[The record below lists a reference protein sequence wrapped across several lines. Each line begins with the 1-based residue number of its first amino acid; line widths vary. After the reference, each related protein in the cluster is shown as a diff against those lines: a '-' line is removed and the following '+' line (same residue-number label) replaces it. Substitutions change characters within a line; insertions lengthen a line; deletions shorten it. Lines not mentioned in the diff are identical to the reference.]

1 MSLCGNRPRD
11 VLNKSTITIV
21 TTECLPQVQAHINR
35 LLVAGVLIRNDSLS
49 SNAVVR
55 QSDNFSAQGVVLIR
69 GTVRVENVGGK
80 RNQGH
85 AGGDLV
91 GKECAETAGAI
102 VPKDGSAVG
111 GRSELE
117 D

>member
-1 MSLCGNRPRD
+1 M
-11 VLNKSTITIV
+11 

-35 LLVAGVLIRNDSLS
+35 LLVTGVLIRNDSLS
-49 SNAVVR
+49 SNTVVLHG
-55 QSDNFSAQGVVLIR
+55 DNLSAQGVVLIS
-69 GTVRVENVGGK
+69 GAVRIENVGRK

-91 GKECAETAGAI
+91 GKKCAETASAR
-102 VPKDGSAVG
+102 VPEDGSAVG